1 MLLMA
6 ALRRSPGRIDRHT
19 QGRHHRL
26 QAAFCAEPVQLVCVR
41 PALLLEQQF
50 CIVPVATMGVGEIRR
65 MRHRR
70 TGAAP
75 RRGRSEECRA
85 CGWSS
90 SSFLSSELTQRPI
103 ITQPR
108 RRRHPDTASPCCAG
122 RPCASRTTPA
132 AASSPDGPSGSGPPV
147 EPSGLGRGADESSA
161 RGHQS
166 GARARV
172 GQPNAGVRTVG
183 PVSPTEQRHVSASVA
198 NYGWRRSVP
207 HATGVAVGFPIMPIL
222 VASDLERVLQVF
234 PFVMEIFDWAGST
247 MMVWYAWRRAT
258 QHAARAPSLQ
268 CLVKLTARARTGAV
282 QPDTPAP
289 SAPARAPDAD

>member
-1 MLLMA
+1 MQGLRLVIRLVPLIRVDATPDHNA
-6 ALRRSPGRIDRHT
+6 ASATAASRHGLTVSRRSPLH
-19 QGRHHRL
+19 
-26 QAAFCAEPVQLVCVR
+26 
-41 PALLLEQQF
+41 
-50 CIVPVATMGVGEIRR
+50 
-65 MRHRR
+65 
-70 TGAAP
+70 
-75 RRGRSEECRA
+75 
-85 CGWSS
+85 
-90 SSFLSSELTQRPI
+90 
-103 ITQPR
+103 
-108 RRRHPDTASPCCAG
+108 
-122 RPCASRTTPA
+122 ASRTTPA
-132 AASSPDGPSGSGPPV
+132 AVSSPDGPSGIGPPV
-147 EPSGLGRGADESSA
+147 KPSGLGRGADESSA

-183 PVSPTEQRHVSASVA
+183 PVSPTEQRHVSASGA